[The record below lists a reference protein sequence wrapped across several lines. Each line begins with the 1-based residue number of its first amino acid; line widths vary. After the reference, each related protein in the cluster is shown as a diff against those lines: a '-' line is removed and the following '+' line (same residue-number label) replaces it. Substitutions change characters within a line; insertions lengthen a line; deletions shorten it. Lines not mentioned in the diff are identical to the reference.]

1 MQDGV
6 GEDGAVR
13 TLYDTEALES
23 DTPYDFYLGADTPL
37 LTITTAVDNEKRL
50 LLLKDDWADCMVPFL
65 TKHFQT
71 IYVLDVT
78 CASAKDAAQLRE
90 VAFDQIL
97 MVCDL
102 ETYENTAAMQRLLR
116 ASSKTST
123 VSFLK

>member
-1 MQDGV
+1 M
-6 GEDGAVR
+6 
-13 TLYDTEALES
+13 
-23 DTPYDFYLGADTPL
+23 
-37 LTITTAVDNEKRL
+37 
-50 LLLKDDWADCMVPFL
+50 

-102 ETYENTAAMQRLLR
+102 ETYENTAVMQRLLR